1 MPNLKRILDPP
12 SRRLPA
18 WLRPG
23 IAQFYPAHSALT
35 SCSADVEEPGAPGSW
50 TQVTGSRAG
59 RGGPEGRGR
68 GSGCRT
74 AWCTQAR
81 AGMKTAGRG
90 APYLR
95 SRLPPLAT
103 EMLPERRAGV
113 REPATGGAGCTP
125 REGTGTSR
133 RGGELRLCRASPGSA
148 LGGAE
153 RWHLGLPGVHPS
165 GQRPS
170 CPRPRLWRN
179 TFTSG
184 PSTAALPLAHTRSLS
199 CTHSHLCALPGAHTH
214 TRGLSR
220 SAHSLT
226 NTRKTE

>member
-12 SRRLPA
+12 SRHLPA

-23 IAQFYPAHSALT
+23 IAQFYPAHGAQT
-35 SCSADVEEPGAPGSW
+35 SCSCERGG
-50 TQVTGSRAG
+50 AG
-59 RGGPEGRGR
+59 RTRTLDSGDGLAGREGRPR
-68 GSGCRT
+68 GAGAGLRCRT

-90 APYLR
+90 APYLH

-113 REPATGGAGCTP
+113 REPATGSAGCTP

-214 TRGLSR
+214 TRGLS
-220 SAHSLT
+220 HSQALSSFT
-226 NTRKTE
+226 HKHS